1 MTERLSIMA
10 AALLA
15 SERQHTRSFTIRRG
29 DAIMRRDSIATRCGG
44 VATTPRYGIGIMRY
58 TSTVTTWRTPVGTMR
73 YTSAGTMGYTSTVTI
88 GHTPA
93 VTTLCTPAATTLRDF
108 AAILHGSD
116 ITTLRGFAACM
127 VLTAPDGA
135 SHLSE
140 MLRSVR
146 KEVLLLELDAVI
158 DKPLS
163 VLVFE
168 CHTTMVLLLSGDV
181 PNNLVFF
188 VITLREAGVFFGPA
202 VEKREVRVG
211 LEPLAGRDFEFLDEL
226 GHRQGRRQRHEKM
239 YMLGHTADTVEVASL
254 VLNESMHI
262 GVEFPLVFL
271 HNGRDTS
278 MGTKNNVIE
287 CLCVAHNFVFSSY
300 YNFVY
305 NVMITERIPNYCAD
319 PISPIHSRP
328 TPSLGEAERT
338 QCN

>member
-1 MTERLSIMA
+1 
-10 AALLA
+10 
-15 SERQHTRSFTIRRG
+15 
-29 DAIMRRDSIATRCGG
+29 
-44 VATTPRYGIGIMRY
+44 
-58 TSTVTTWRTPVGTMR
+58 
-73 YTSAGTMGYTSTVTI
+73 MGHI
-88 GHTPA
+88 PA
-93 VTTLCTPAATTLRDF
+93 VTTLCTPAATTLRGF
-108 AAILHGSD
+108 ATILHGSD
-116 ITTLRGFAACM
+116 ITTLLGFAACM

-146 KEVLLLELDAVI
+146 KEALLLELDAVI

-188 VITLREAGVFFGPA
+188 VITLREAGVFLGPA

-239 YMLGHTADTVEVASL
+239 HMLGHTADTVEVASL

-271 HNGRDTS
+271 HNGWDIA

-287 CLCVAHNFVFSSY
+287 CLCVTH
-300 YNFVY
+300 NFVY
-305 NVMITERIPNYCAD
+305 NVMITERILDYCVD
-319 PISPIHSRP
+319 RISPRYPNPPPAS
-328 TPSLGEAERT
+328 ERLNARSAINT
-338 QCN
+338 IQAQRSMVW

>member
-29 DAIMRRDSIATRCGG
+29 DAIMLRDSIATRCGG

-58 TSTVTTWRTPVGTMR
+58 TSTVT
-73 YTSAGTMGYTSTVTI
+73 I
-88 GHTPA
+88 GHA
-93 VTTLCTPAATTLRDF
+93 PAA
-108 AAILHGSD
+108 
-116 ITTLRGFAACM
+116 TTLRGFAACM

-188 VITLREAGVFFGPA
+188 VITLREAGVFLCPA

-239 YMLGHTADTVEVASL
+239 HMLGHTADTIEVASL
-254 VLNESMHI
+254 ILDESMHI

-287 CLCVAHNFVFSSY
+287 CLRVAHNFVFSFY
-300 YNFVY
+300 YNFVH
-305 NVMITERIPNYCAD
+305 NTPITERIPNYCAA
-319 PISPIHSRP
+319 PISPTHSRP
-328 TPSLGEAERT
+328 TPSLGEAKRT

>member
-1 MTERLSIMA
+1 MA

-15 SERQHTRSFTIRRG
+15 SERQHTRSFIIRRG
-29 DAIMRRDSIATRCGG
+29 DVIMLRDSIATRCGG

-58 TSTVTTWRTPVGTMR
+58 TSTVTIGHAPAGTALHTLAVTTR
-73 YTSAGTMGYTSTVTI
+73 YPSTVTMGHTSAVTTLHTPDATI

-93 VTTLCTPAATTLRDF
+93 VTTLR
-108 AAILHGSD
+108 GSD

-158 DKPLS
+158 GKPLS
-163 VLVFE
+163 VLVLEF
-168 CHTTMVLLLSGDV
+168 HTTMVLLLSGDV

-188 VITLREAGVFFGPA
+188 VITLREAGVFLGPA
-202 VEKREVRVG
+202 VEKREMRVG

-239 YMLGHTADTVEVASL
+239 HMLGHTADTIEVASL

-271 HNGRDTS
+271 HNGWDIA

-287 CLCVAHNFVFSSY
+287 CLCITHNFVFSLY

-305 NVMITERIPNYCAD
+305 NVMVTERILDYCVD
-319 PISPIHSRP
+319 RIFPRYP

>member
-1 MTERLSIMA
+1 MA

-29 DAIMRRDSIATRCGG
+29 DAIMLRDSIATRCGG

-58 TSTVTTWRTPVGTMR
+58 I
-73 YTSAGTMGYTSTVTI
+73 STVTI
-88 GHTPA
+88 GHAPAGTALHTLTVTTRYPSTVTMGHIPA
-93 VTTLCTPAATTLRDF
+93 VTTLCTPAATTLRGF
-108 AAILHGSD
+108 ATILRGSD

-188 VITLREAGVFFGPA
+188 VITLREAGVFLGPA

-239 YMLGHTADTVEVASL
+239 HMLGHTADTIEVASL
-254 VLNESMHI
+254 ILDESMHI

-287 CLCVAHNFVFSSY
+287 CLRVAHNFVFSFY
-300 YNFVY
+300 YNFVH
-305 NVMITERIPNYCAD
+305 NTPITERIPNYCAAL
-319 PISPIHSRP
+319 ISPIHSRP
-328 TPSLGEAERT
+328 TPSLGEAKRT

>member
-10 AALLA
+10 AAFLA
-15 SERQHTRSFTIRRG
+15 SERQHTRSFTIRR
-29 DAIMRRDSIATRCGG
+29 DDVIMLRDSIATRCGG

-58 TSTVTTWRTPVGTMR
+58 TSTVTIGHAPAGTALHILAVTTR
-73 YTSAGTMGYTSTVTI
+73 YPSTVTMGHTSAVTTLHTPDATI
-88 GHTPA
+88 GHTLD
-93 VTTLCTPAATTLRDF
+93 VTTLR
-108 AAILHGSD
+108 GSD

-146 KEVLLLELDAVI
+146 KEVLLLEFDAVI

-188 VITLREAGVFFGPA
+188 VITLREAGVFLGPA

-226 GHRQGRRQRHEKM
+226 GHRQGRRQRQEKM
-239 YMLGHTADTVEVASL
+239 HMLGHTADTIEVASL
-254 VLNESMHI
+254 ILDESMHI

-271 HNGRDTS
+271 RNGRDTS

-287 CLCVAHNFVFSSY
+287 CLRVAHNFVFSFC

-305 NVMITERIPNYCAD
+305 NVMITERILDYCVD
-319 PISPIHSRP
+319 RISPRYP
-328 TPSLGEAERT
+328 THT
-338 QCN
+338 QPRRG

>member
-1 MTERLSIMA
+1 MTATFS
-10 AALLA
+10 A
-15 SERQHTRSFTIRRG
+15 SERRHAHGFTTLCGVVIMLRGTTTIRCGGTGITWYTSVGTIRR
-29 DAIMRRDSIATRCGG
+29 ISTVIT
-44 VATTPRYGIGIMRY
+44 RY
-58 TSTVTTWRTPVGTMR
+58 TSDG
-73 YTSAGTMGYTSTVTI
+73 TI
-88 GHTPA
+88 GHIPDG
-93 VTTLCTPAATTLRDF
+93 TTLRGF
-108 AAILHGSD
+108 ATILHGSD

-158 DKPLS
+158 GKPLS
-163 VLVFE
+163 VLVLEF
-168 CHTTMVLLLSGDV
+168 HTTMVLLLSGDV

-254 VLNESMHI
+254 ILDESMHI

-271 HNGRDTS
+271 HNGWDIA

-287 CLCVAHNFVFSSY
+287 CLCITHNFVFSLY

-305 NVMITERIPNYCAD
+305 NVMVTERILDYCVD
-319 PISPIHSRP
+319 RISPRYP

>member
-15 SERQHTRSFTIRRG
+15 SERQHTRSFIIRRG
-29 DAIMRRDSIATRCGG
+29 DVIMLRDSIATRCGG
-44 VATTPRYGIGIMRY
+44 VATTPRCSIGIMRY
-58 TSTVTTWRTPVGTMR
+58 P
-73 YTSAGTMGYTSTVTI
+73 STVTI

-93 VTTLCTPAATTLRDF
+93 VTTL
-108 AAILHGSD
+108 
-116 ITTLRGFAACM
+116 RGFAAGT
-127 VLTAPDGA
+127 VLTAPGGA

-188 VITLREAGVFFGPA
+188 VITLREAGVFLGPA
-202 VEKREVRVG
+202 IEKREVKVG

-239 YMLGHTADTVEVASL
+239 HMLGHTADTVEVASL

-271 HNGRDTS
+271 HKGWDIA

-287 CLCVAHNFVFSSY
+287 CLCVAHNFVFSFY

-305 NVMITERIPNYCAD
+305 NVMVTERILDYCVD
-319 PISPIHSRP
+319 RISPRHP